1 MTLDDNIN
9 LINNLDTS
17 IPTTKVLDNAVAEEL
32 TYPNF
37 SEIGYVTA
45 VTDGIAYV
53 HGLTDAFAG
62 EVVQFNSSVLG
73 LVVNLEENIT
83 GVTIFGNDRDIRQ
96 GDYVE
101 RLYTML
107 EIPTGP
113 LLLGRTVDAIGNF
126 IDNENAMDSSNE
138 TASDNNTENVETIV
152 IGEENLNLE
161 ETLNDIELRAVEIK
175 APGIISRMSINEPI
189 LTGIIAIDSMIPIGR
204 GQRELIIGDRQTGKT
219 AIAVDT
225 IINQHSNTFYI

>member
-1 MTLDDNIN
+1 MTLDDKINISN
-9 LINNLDTS
+9 LEVTAV
-17 IPTTKVLDNAVAEEL
+17 PVVDNAVTDVL
-32 TYPNF
+32 PCSNF

-62 EVVQFNSSVLG
+62 EVVQFNSSILG

-113 LLLGRTVDAIGNF
+113 FLLGRTVDAIGNF
-126 IDNENAMDSSNE
+126 IDNEDESVEESS
-138 TASDNNTENVETIV
+138 DETIFDND
-152 IGEENLNLE
+152 EENLMLE
-161 ETLNDIELRAVEIK
+161 ETLNDVELRAVEIK
-175 APGIISRMSINEPI
+175 APGIISRMSVNEPL

>member
-1 MTLDDNIN
+1 MTSVDNTNILN
-9 LINNLDTS
+9 LEVTATPVLNNTPVVEALPCS
-17 IPTTKVLDNAVAEEL
+17 
-32 TYPNF
+32 NF

-62 EVVQFNSSVLG
+62 EVVQFNSSILG

-113 LLLGRTVDAIGNF
+113 FLLGRTVDAIGNF
-126 IDNENAMDSSNE
+126 IDNENESIVESPD
-138 TASDNNTENVETIV
+138 ETIFDNDEDLDV
-152 IGEENLNLE
+152 VTVEEN
-161 ETLNDIELRAVEIK
+161 LNDIELRAVEIK
-175 APGIISRMSINEPI
+175 APGIISRMSVNEPI

-225 IINQHSNTFYI
+225 IINQHANTFYI

>member
-1 MTLDDNIN
+1 MILDDKINISN
-9 LINNLDTS
+9 LEITAVPVVNNTVTEALPCS
-17 IPTTKVLDNAVAEEL
+17 
-32 TYPNF
+32 NF

-62 EVVQFNSSVLG
+62 EVVQFNSSILG

-113 LLLGRTVDAIGNF
+113 FLLGRTVDAIGNF
-126 IDNENAMDSSNE
+126 IDNENE
-138 TASDNNTENVETIV
+138 GVVEASDETIFDNNEDLEEKTD
-152 IGEENLNLE
+152 EENLMLE
-161 ETLNDIELRAVEIK
+161 EALNDIELRAVEIK
-175 APGIISRMSINEPI
+175 APGIISRMSVNEPL

>member
-17 IPTTKVLDNAVAEEL
+17 IPTTAAVLDNTVIEEL

-53 HGLTDAFAG
+53 HGLTNAFAG
-62 EVVQFNSSVLG
+62 EVVQFNSAILG

-101 RLYTML
+101 RIYTML

-113 LLLGRTVDAIGNF
+113 LLLGRTVDALGNF
-126 IDNENAMDSSNE
+126 IDNNDATDSSDD
-138 TASDNNTENVETIV
+138 TTFDNSEDVETV
-152 IGEENLNLE
+152 VTDEGSLDLE

-175 APGIISRMSINEPI
+175 APGIISRMSVNEPI